1 MKPLTLASL
10 GTPKDVAEKMM
21 GSHWTLKVW
30 KDANIWGFY
39 LTCREL
45 PLLNILETFLDG
57 IEKEV
62 DHPMFGGK
70 AKVSWAKGQNTPKP
84 VTYPIQRFKKVP
96 YWKLGELQK
105 K

>member
-70 AKVSWAKGQNTPKP
+70 AKVSWAKGQNTPKNQLLSQYKGLRKFH
-84 VTYPIQRFKKVP
+84 T
-96 YWKLGELQK
+96 GN
-105 K
+105 